1 VLINSKKISK
11 LSKLLNN
18 FFVTLLFLSEIMLLK
33 FPFELKKD
41 QRDAVDEWINKKGK
55 GSIIYS
61 TGTGKTEIAFECAR
75 KMASL
80 IRKQNPL
87 MVFKILFLVP
97 RIVLIEQNINRLI
110 KYGIKKEKIGV
121 YYGEKKDIKEITFST
136 YQSIIKNFDL
146 LRQSDM
152 IILDEMHMVSETAKK
167 LSKIF
172 DVLYDNY
179 DKLILGLTATI
190 DENDPR
196 YSKIMKLI
204 PPVKKYMIKEA
215 VNDGRLSEPHVLLK
229 PVKMNLEE
237 RRIYEQTTSTIK
249 DISFKLKASNPLIVS
264 MLLKTGGQRA
274 RLAKLWFSS
283 VHKRKKLLNQT
294 NSKLNESVNIVKSH
308 PKEKIMIFSETIESI
323 NNISEILKKNKIPS
337 EVIHNK
343 IKTKQRQDIL
353 DAWGKNYFVLLSV
366 HTLEI
371 GFDIPSVSIAII
383 VSNTKNVH
391 QLVQRIGRVIRK
403 TDEKSQ
409 SLIYVVYVDDTKD
422 KDILNLV
429 RTSLQSNGIKKPIKQ
444 DKISSYF

>member
-1 VLINSKKISK
+1 
-11 LSKLLNN
+11 
-18 FFVTLLFLSEIMLLK
+18 LSEIILLK
-33 FPFELKKD
+33 FPFELKQD

-80 IRKQNPL
+80 IREQNPL
-87 MVFKILFLVP
+87 LVFKILFLVH
-97 RIVLIEQNINRLI
+97 RIVLIEQNIKRLI

-152 IILDEMHMVSETAKK
+152 IILDEMHMVSETAKR

-215 VNDGRLSEPHVLLK
+215 VNDGRLSEPQVILK
-229 PVKMNLEE
+229 PVKMNFEE
-237 RRIYEQTTSTIK
+237 RRVYEQTTSTIK
-249 DISFKLKASNPLIVS
+249 DISLKLKASNPLIVS
-264 MLLKTGGQRA
+264 KLLKAGGQRA
-274 RLAKLWFSS
+274 RLAKLWFAS
-283 VHKRKKLLNQT
+283 VHKRKKLLNET
-294 NSKLNESVNIVKSH
+294 TSKLNESVNIVKNH
-308 PKEKIMIFSETIESI
+308 PKEKIMIFSETIESL
-323 NNISEILKKNKIPS
+323 NNISEILANNNIPS

-343 IKTKQRQDIL
+343 VKTKQRQDIL
-353 DAWGKNYFVLLSV
+353 DSWGKNYFVLLSV

-383 VSNTKNVH
+383 VSNTKNIH
-391 QLVQRIGRVIRK
+391 QLIQRIGRVIRK

-409 SLIYVVYVDDTKD
+409 SLIYVIYVDDTKD

-429 RTSLQSNGIKKPIKQ
+429 RTSLQSNHINKKPINQ

>member
-1 VLINSKKISK
+1 
-11 LSKLLNN
+11 
-18 FFVTLLFLSEIMLLK
+18 LSEIILLK
-33 FPFELKKD
+33 FPFELKQD

-80 IRKQNPL
+80 IREQNPL
-87 MVFKILFLVP
+87 LVFKILFLVP
-97 RIVLIEQNINRLI
+97 RIVLIEQNIKRLI

-152 IILDEMHMVSETAKK
+152 IILDEMHMVSETAKR

-215 VNDGRLSEPHVLLK
+215 VNDGRLSEPQVILK
-229 PVKMNLEE
+229 PVKMNFEE
-237 RRIYEQTTSTIK
+237 RRVYEQTTSTIK
-249 DISFKLKASNPLIVS
+249 DISLKLKASNPLIVS
-264 MLLKTGGQRA
+264 KLLKAGGQRA
-274 RLAKLWFSS
+274 RLAKLWFAS
-283 VHKRKKLLNQT
+283 VHKRKKLLNET
-294 NSKLNESVNIVKSH
+294 TSKLNESVNIVKNH
-308 PKEKIMIFSETIESI
+308 PKEKIMIFSETIESL
-323 NNISEILKKNKIPS
+323 NNISEILANNNIPS

-343 IKTKQRQDIL
+343 VKTKQRQDIL
-353 DAWGKNYFVLLSV
+353 DSWGKNYFVLLSV

-383 VSNTKNVH
+383 VSNTKNMH
-391 QLVQRIGRVIRK
+391 QLIQRIGRVIRK

-422 KDILNLV
+422 KNILNLV
-429 RTSLQSNGIKKPIKQ
+429 RASIQRNSIKKPIKQ

>member
-1 VLINSKKISK
+1 
-11 LSKLLNN
+11 
-18 FFVTLLFLSEIMLLK
+18 MLLK

-215 VNDGRLSEPHVLLK
+215 VNDGRLSEPQVLLK

-249 DISFKLKASNPLIVS
+249 DISLELKASNPLIVS
-264 MLLKTGGQRA
+264 KLLKTGGQRA
-274 RLAKLWFSS
+274 RLAKLWFAS
-283 VHKRKKLLNQT
+283 VHKRKKLLNET
-294 NSKLNESVNIVKSH
+294 NSKLIESVNIVKNH

-323 NNISEILKKNKIPS
+323 KNISDILKKNKIPS

-353 DAWGKNYFVLLSV
+353 DSWGKNYFVLLSV

-422 KDILNLV
+422 KNILNLV
-429 RTSLQSNGIKKPIKQ
+429 RTSLQSNSIKKPIKQ

>member
-1 VLINSKKISK
+1 
-11 LSKLLNN
+11 
-18 FFVTLLFLSEIMLLK
+18 MHLK
-33 FPFELKKD
+33 FPFDLKKD
-41 QRDAVDEWINKKGK
+41 QIDAVDEWINKKGK

-80 IRKQNPL
+80 IREQNPL
-87 MVFKILFLVP
+87 IVLKILFLVP
-97 RIVLIEQNINRLI
+97 RIVLIEQNIKRLI

-152 IILDEMHMVSETAKK
+152 IILDEMHMVSETAKRF
-167 LSKIF
+167 SKIF
-172 DVLYDNY
+172 DVLHDNY

-196 YSKIMKLI
+196 YSKIMNLI
-204 PPVKKYMIKEA
+204 PPVKKYMLKEA
-215 VNDGRLSEPHVLLK
+215 VNDGRLSDPQIILK
-229 PVKMNLEE
+229 PVKLNFEE
-237 RRIYEQTTSTIK
+237 RKIYEQTTSTIK
-249 DISFKLKASNPLIVS
+249 DISLKLRASNPLIVS
-264 MLLKTGGQRA
+264 KLLKTGGPRA
-274 RLAKLWFSS
+274 GLAKLWFES
-283 VHKRKKLLNQT
+283 VQKRKKLLNET
-294 NSKLNESVNIVKSH
+294 SSKLNESVNIIKNH
-308 PKEKIMIFSETIESI
+308 PKEKIMVFSETIESI

-343 IKTKQRQDIL
+343 VKTKQRQNIL
-353 DAWGKNYFVLLSV
+353 DSWGKNYFVLLSV

-383 VSNTKNVH
+383 VSNTKNMH
-391 QLVQRIGRVIRK
+391 QLIQRIGRVIRK
-403 TDEKSQ
+403 TEEKIR
-409 SLIYVVYVDDTKD
+409 SLIYVVYVEETKD

-429 RTSLQSNGIKKPIKQ
+429 RASLQNHSIKKPIKQ

>member
-1 VLINSKKISK
+1 
-11 LSKLLNN
+11 
-18 FFVTLLFLSEIMLLK
+18 MLLK

-215 VNDGRLSEPHVLLK
+215 VNDGRLSEPQVLLK

-249 DISFKLKASNPLIVS
+249 DISLELKASNPLIVS
-264 MLLKTGGQRA
+264 KLLKTGGQRA
-274 RLAKLWFSS
+274 RLAKLWFAS
-283 VHKRKKLLNQT
+283 VHKRKKLLNET
-294 NSKLNESVNIVKSH
+294 NSKLNESVHIVKSH

-353 DAWGKNYFVLLSV
+353 DSWGKNYFVLLSV

-422 KDILNLV
+422 KNILNLV
-429 RTSLQSNGIKKPIKQ
+429 RTSLQSNSIKKPIKQ
-444 DKISSYF
+444 DKITSYF

>member
-1 VLINSKKISK
+1 
-11 LSKLLNN
+11 
-18 FFVTLLFLSEIMLLK
+18 MHLK
-33 FPFELKKD
+33 FPFDLKKD
-41 QRDAVDEWINKKGK
+41 QIDAVDEWINKKGK

-80 IRKQNPL
+80 IREQNPL
-87 MVFKILFLVP
+87 IVFKILFLVP
-97 RIVLIEQNINRLI
+97 RIVLIEQNIKRLI

-152 IILDEMHMVSETAKK
+152 IILDEIHMVSETAKRF
-167 LSKIF
+167 SKIF
-172 DVLYDNY
+172 DVLHDNY

-196 YSKIMKLI
+196 YSRIMNLI
-204 PPVKKYMIKEA
+204 PPVKKYLIKEA
-215 VNDGRLSEPHVLLK
+215 VNDGRLSEPQIILK
-229 PVKMNLEE
+229 PVKMNFEE
-237 RRIYEQTTSTIK
+237 RIIYEQSTSTIK
-249 DISFKLKASNPLIVS
+249 DISLKLKASNPLIVS
-264 MLLKTGGQRA
+264 KLLKTGGSKA
-274 RLAKLWFSS
+274 RLAKLWFAN
-283 VHKRKKLLNQT
+283 VHKRKKLLNET
-294 NSKLNESVNIVKSH
+294 ISKLNESVNIIKNH
-308 PKEKIMIFSETIESI
+308 PNEKIMVFSETIESI
-323 NNISEILKKNKIPS
+323 NNISEILKKNNIPS

-343 IKTKQRQDIL
+343 VKTKQRQVIL
-353 DAWGKNYFVLLSV
+353 DSWGKNYFVLLSV

-383 VSNTKNVH
+383 VSNTKNMH
-391 QLVQRIGRVIRK
+391 QLIQRIGRVIRK

-409 SLIYVVYVDDTKD
+409 SLIYVIYVDETRD

-429 RTSLQSNGIKKPIKQ
+429 RASLQSHSIKTPIKQ

>member
-1 VLINSKKISK
+1 M
-11 LSKLLNN
+11 
-18 FFVTLLFLSEIMLLK
+18 SEIILLK
-33 FPFELKKD
+33 FPFELKQD

-80 IRKQNPL
+80 IREQNPL
-87 MVFKILFLVP
+87 LVFKILFLVP
-97 RIVLIEQNINRLI
+97 RIVLIEQNIKRLI

-152 IILDEMHMVSETAKK
+152 IILDEMHMVSETAKR

-215 VNDGRLSEPHVLLK
+215 VNDGRLSEPQVILK
-229 PVKMNLEE
+229 PVKMNFEE
-237 RRIYEQTTSTIK
+237 RRVYEQTTSTIK
-249 DISFKLKASNPLIVS
+249 DISLKLKASNPLIVS
-264 MLLKTGGQRA
+264 KLLKAGGQRA
-274 RLAKLWFSS
+274 RLAKLWFAS
-283 VHKRKKLLNQT
+283 VHKRKKLLNET
-294 NSKLNESVNIVKSH
+294 TSKLNESVNIVKNH
-308 PKEKIMIFSETIESI
+308 PKEKIMIFSETIESL
-323 NNISEILKKNKIPS
+323 NNISKILANNNIPS

-343 IKTKQRQDIL
+343 VKTKQRQDIL
-353 DAWGKNYFVLLSV
+353 DSWGKNYFVLLSV

-383 VSNTKNVH
+383 VSNTKNIH
-391 QLVQRIGRVIRK
+391 QLIQRIGRVIRK

-409 SLIYVVYVDDTKD
+409 SLIYVIYVDDTKD

-429 RTSLQSNGIKKPIKQ
+429 RTSLQSNHVNKKPINQ

>member
-1 VLINSKKISK
+1 
-11 LSKLLNN
+11 
-18 FFVTLLFLSEIMLLK
+18 MLLK

-75 KMASL
+75 KMAFL

-97 RIVLIEQNINRLI
+97 RIVLIQQNINRLI

-215 VNDGRLSEPHVLLK
+215 VNDGRLSEPLVILK
-229 PVKMNLEE
+229 PVKMNSEE
-237 RRIYEQTTSTIK
+237 QRIYEQTTSTIK
-249 DISFKLKASNPLIVS
+249 DISLKLKASNPLIVS
-264 MLLKTGGQRA
+264 KLLKTGGQRA
-274 RLAKLWFSS
+274 RLAKLWFAS
-283 VHKRKKLLNQT
+283 VHKRKKLLNET

-337 EVIHNK
+337 QVIHNK

-353 DAWGKNYFVLLSV
+353 DSWGRNYFVLLSV

-403 TDEKSQ
+403 TDEKNQ

-422 KDILNLV
+422 KNILNLV
-429 RTSLQSNGIKKPIKQ
+429 RTSLQSNSIKKPIKQ

>member
-1 VLINSKKISK
+1 
-11 LSKLLNN
+11 
-18 FFVTLLFLSEIMLLK
+18 MLLK

-80 IRKQNPL
+80 IREQNPL
-87 MVFKILFLVP
+87 LVFKILFLVP
-97 RIVLIEQNINRLI
+97 RIVLIEQNIKRLI

-121 YYGEKKDIKEITFST
+121 YYGEKKDVKEITFST

-146 LRQSDM
+146 LRESDM
-152 IILDEMHMVSETAKK
+152 IILDEMHMVSETAKR

-215 VNDGRLSEPHVLLK
+215 VNDGRLSEPQVILK
-229 PVKMNLEE
+229 PVKMNFEE
-237 RRIYEQTTSTIK
+237 RKIYEQTTSTIK
-249 DISFKLKASNPLIVS
+249 DISLKLKASNPLIVS
-264 MLLKTGGQRA
+264 KLLKADGQRA
-274 RLAKLWFSS
+274 RLAKLWFAS
-283 VHKRKKLLNQT
+283 VHKRKKLLNET
-294 NSKLNESVNIVKSH
+294 KSKLNESVNIVKNH
-308 PKEKIMIFSETIESI
+308 PKEKIMIFSETIESL
-323 NNISEILKKNKIPS
+323 NNISEILAKNNIPS

-343 IKTKQRQDIL
+343 VKTKQRQDIL
-353 DAWGKNYFVLLSV
+353 DSWGKNYFVLLSV

-383 VSNTKNVH
+383 VSNTKNIH
-391 QLVQRIGRVIRK
+391 QLIQRIGRVIRR

-409 SLIYVVYVDDTKD
+409 SLIYVIYVDDTKD
-422 KDILNLV
+422 KDILSLV
-429 RTSLQSNGIKKPIKQ
+429 RTSLQSNHINQNPINQ

>member
-1 VLINSKKISK
+1 
-11 LSKLLNN
+11 
-18 FFVTLLFLSEIMLLK
+18 MHLK
-33 FPFELKKD
+33 FPFDLKKD
-41 QRDAVDEWINKKGK
+41 QIDAVGEWMNKKGK

-80 IRKQNPL
+80 IREQNPL
-87 MVFKILFLVP
+87 IVFKILFLVP
-97 RIVLIEQNINRLI
+97 RIVLIEQNIKRLI

-146 LRQSDM
+146 IRQSDM
-152 IILDEMHMVSETAKK
+152 IILDEMHMVSETAKRF
-167 LSKIF
+167 SKIF
-172 DVLYDNY
+172 DVLHDNY

-196 YSKIMKLI
+196 YSKIMTLI

-215 VNDGRLSEPHVLLK
+215 VNDGRLSEPQIILK
-229 PVKMNLEE
+229 PVKLNFEE
-237 RRIYEQTTSTIK
+237 RKIYEQTTLTIK
-249 DISFKLKASNPLIVS
+249 NISLKLRASNPLIVS
-264 MLLKTGGQRA
+264 KLLRTGGSRA
-274 RLAKLWFSS
+274 RLAKLWFES
-283 VHKRKKLLNQT
+283 VQKRKKLLNET
-294 NSKLNESVNIVKSH
+294 CSKLNESVNIIKNH
-308 PKEKIMIFSETIESI
+308 PKEKIMVFSETIESI
-323 NNISEILKKNKIPS
+323 NNISEILKKYKIPS

-343 IKTKQRQDIL
+343 VKTKQRQDIL
-353 DAWGKNYFVLLSV
+353 DSWGKHYFVLLSV

-383 VSNTKNVH
+383 VSNSKNTH
-391 QLVQRIGRVIRK
+391 QLIQRIGRVIRK
-403 TDEKSQ
+403 TDEKSR
-409 SLIYVVYVDDTKD
+409 SLIYVVYVDETKD

-429 RTSLQSNGIKKPIKQ
+429 RASLQSHSIKKPIKQ

>member
-1 VLINSKKISK
+1 M
-11 LSKLLNN
+11 
-18 FFVTLLFLSEIMLLK
+18 SEIMLLK

-97 RIVLIEQNINRLI
+97 RIVLIQQNINRLI

-215 VNDGRLSEPHVLLK
+215 VNDGRLSEPLVILK
-229 PVKMNLEE
+229 PVKMNSEE
-237 RRIYEQTTSTIK
+237 QRIYEQTTSTIK
-249 DISFKLKASNPLIVS
+249 DISLKLKASNPLIVS
-264 MLLKTGGQRA
+264 KLLKTGGQRA
-274 RLAKLWFSS
+274 RLAKLWFAS
-283 VHKRKKLLNQT
+283 VHKRKKLLNET

-337 EVIHNK
+337 QVIHNK

-353 DAWGKNYFVLLSV
+353 DSWGRNYFVLLSV

-403 TDEKSQ
+403 TDEKNQ

-422 KDILNLV
+422 KNILNLV
-429 RTSLQSNGIKKPIKQ
+429 RTSLQSNSIKKPIKQ

>member
-1 VLINSKKISK
+1 
-11 LSKLLNN
+11 
-18 FFVTLLFLSEIMLLK
+18 MLLK

-80 IRKQNPL
+80 IREQNPL
-87 MVFKILFLVP
+87 LVFKILFLVP
-97 RIVLIEQNINRLI
+97 RIVLIEQNIKRLI

-152 IILDEMHMVSETAKK
+152 IILDEMHMVSKTAKR

-172 DVLYDNY
+172 DILHDNY

-196 YSKIMKLI
+196 YSEIMNLI
-204 PPVKKYMIKEA
+204 PPIKKYMIKEA
-215 VNDGRLSEPHVLLK
+215 VNDGRLSEPQVILK
-229 PVKMNLEE
+229 SVKLNLEE
-237 RRIYEQTTSTIK
+237 RRIYEETTSTIK

-264 MLLKTGGQRA
+264 RLLKTGGQRA
-274 RLAKLWFSS
+274 RLAKVWFAS
-283 VHKRKKLLNQT
+283 VHKRKKLLNET
-294 NSKLNESVNIVKSH
+294 NSKLNETVNIVKNH
-308 PKEKIMIFSETIESI
+308 PNEKIMIFSETIESI
-323 NNISEILKKNKIPS
+323 NKISEILKKNKISS
-337 EVIHNK
+337 EVVHNK
-343 IKTKQRQDIL
+343 VKTKQRQEIL
-353 DAWGKNYFVLLSV
+353 DSWGINYFVLLSV

-371 GFDIPSVSIAII
+371 GFDIPSVSIAVI
-383 VSNTKNVH
+383 VSNTKNMH
-391 QLVQRIGRVIRK
+391 QLIQRIGRVIRK

-422 KDILNLV
+422 KNILNLV
-429 RTSLQSNGIKKPIKQ
+429 RASLRTNSIKKPIKQ
-444 DKISSYF
+444 DKLSSYF

>member
-1 VLINSKKISK
+1 M
-11 LSKLLNN
+11 
-18 FFVTLLFLSEIMLLK
+18 LFLSEIILLK

-41 QRDAVDEWINKKGK
+41 QIDAVDEWIYKKGK

-75 KMASL
+75 RMASL
-80 IRKQNPL
+80 IREQNPL

-97 RIVLIEQNINRLI
+97 RIVLIEQNMQRLI

-146 LRQSDM
+146 IRESDM
-152 IILDEMHMVSETAKK
+152 IILDEMHMVSETAKR

-172 DVLYDNY
+172 DVLNNYY
-179 DKLILGLTATI
+179 DKFILGLTATI
-190 DENDPR
+190 DENDAR

-215 VNDGRLSEPHVLLK
+215 VSDGRLSEPQVILK
-229 PVKMNLEE
+229 PVKLNFEE

-249 DISFKLKASNPLIVS
+249 DISLKLKVSNPLVVS
-264 MLLKTGGQRA
+264 KLLKTGGQRA
-274 RLAKLWFSS
+274 RLAKLWFAS
-283 VHKRKKLLNQT
+283 VQKRKKLLNET
-294 NSKLNESVNIVKSH
+294 NSKLNESVKIVKNH
-308 PKEKIMIFSETIESI
+308 PNEKVMIFSETIESI
-323 NNISEILKKNKIPS
+323 SNISAILKKNKIPS

-343 IKTKQRQDIL
+343 VKTKQRREIL
-353 DAWGKNYFVLLSV
+353 DSWGKKYFVLLSV

-383 VSNTKNVH
+383 VSNTKNIH
-391 QLVQRIGRVIRK
+391 QLIQRIGRVIRK
-403 TDEKSQ
+403 TEEKNQ

-422 KDILNLV
+422 KDIINLV
-429 RTSLQSNGIKKPIKQ
+429 RTSVQNTHTKKPINQ

>member
-1 VLINSKKISK
+1 
-11 LSKLLNN
+11 
-18 FFVTLLFLSEIMLLK
+18 MLLK

-75 KMASL
+75 KMAL

-215 VNDGRLSEPHVLLK
+215 VNDGRLSEPQVILK

-249 DISFKLKASNPLIVS
+249 DISLKLKASNPLIVS
-264 MLLKTGGQRA
+264 KLLKTGGQRA
-274 RLAKLWFSS
+274 RLAKLWFAS
-283 VHKRKKLLNQT
+283 VHKRKKLLNET

-353 DAWGKNYFVLLSV
+353 DSWGKNYFVLLSV

-422 KDILNLV
+422 KNILNLV
-429 RTSLQSNGIKKPIKQ
+429 RTSLQSNSIKKPIKQ

>member
-1 VLINSKKISK
+1 M
-11 LSKLLNN
+11 
-18 FFVTLLFLSEIMLLK
+18 SEIILLK
-33 FPFELKKD
+33 FPFELKQD

-80 IRKQNPL
+80 IREQNPL
-87 MVFKILFLVP
+87 LVFKILFLVP
-97 RIVLIEQNINRLI
+97 RIVLIEQNIKRLI

-152 IILDEMHMVSETAKK
+152 IILDEMHMVSETAKR

-215 VNDGRLSEPHVLLK
+215 VNDGRLSEPQVILK
-229 PVKMNLEE
+229 PVKMNFEE
-237 RRIYEQTTSTIK
+237 RRVYEQTTSTIK
-249 DISFKLKASNPLIVS
+249 DISLKLKASNPLIVS
-264 MLLKTGGQRA
+264 KLLKAGGQRA
-274 RLAKLWFSS
+274 RLAKLWFAS
-283 VHKRKKLLNQT
+283 VHKRKKLLNET
-294 NSKLNESVNIVKSH
+294 TSKLNESVNIVKNH
-308 PKEKIMIFSETIESI
+308 PKEKIMIFSETIESL
-323 NNISEILKKNKIPS
+323 NNISKILANNNIPS

-343 IKTKQRQDIL
+343 VKTKQRQDIL
-353 DAWGKNYFVLLSV
+353 DSWGKNYFVLLSV

-383 VSNTKNVH
+383 VSNTKNIH
-391 QLVQRIGRVIRK
+391 QLIQRIGRVIRK

-409 SLIYVVYVDDTKD
+409 SLIYVIYVDDTKD

-429 RTSLQSNGIKKPIKQ
+429 RTSLQSNHINKKPINQ

>member
-1 VLINSKKISK
+1 
-11 LSKLLNN
+11 
-18 FFVTLLFLSEIMLLK
+18 MLLK

-97 RIVLIEQNINRLI
+97 RIVLIQQNINRLI

-215 VNDGRLSEPHVLLK
+215 VNDGRLSEPLVILK
-229 PVKMNLEE
+229 PVKMNSEE
-237 RRIYEQTTSTIK
+237 QRIYEQTTSTIK
-249 DISFKLKASNPLIVS
+249 DISLKLKASNPLIVS
-264 MLLKTGGQRA
+264 KLLKTGGQRA
-274 RLAKLWFSS
+274 RLAKLWFAS
-283 VHKRKKLLNQT
+283 VHKRKKLLNET

-353 DAWGKNYFVLLSV
+353 DSWGRNYFVLLSV

-403 TDEKSQ
+403 TDEKNQ

-422 KDILNLV
+422 KNILNLV
-429 RTSLQSNGIKKPIKQ
+429 RTSLQSNSIKKPIKQ

>member
-1 VLINSKKISK
+1 M
-11 LSKLLNN
+11 
-18 FFVTLLFLSEIMLLK
+18 SEIMHLK
-33 FPFELKKD
+33 FPFDLKKD
-41 QRDAVDEWINKKGK
+41 QIDAVDEWMNKKGK

-80 IRKQNPL
+80 IREQNPL
-87 MVFKILFLVP
+87 IVFKILFLVP
-97 RIVLIEQNINRLI
+97 RIVLIEQNIKRLI

-146 LRQSDM
+146 LRQSNM
-152 IILDEMHMVSETAKK
+152 IILDEMHMVSETAKRF
-167 LSKIF
+167 SKIF
-172 DVLYDNY
+172 DVLHDNY

-196 YSKIMKLI
+196 YSKIMNLI

-215 VNDGRLSEPHVLLK
+215 VNDGRLSEPQIILK
-229 PVKMNLEE
+229 PVKLNFEE

-249 DISFKLKASNPLIVS
+249 DISLKLRASNPLIVS
-264 MLLKTGGQRA
+264 KLLKTGGSRA
-274 RLAKLWFSS
+274 RLAKLWFES
-283 VHKRKKLLNQT
+283 VHKRKKLLNET
-294 NSKLNESVNIVKSH
+294 NSKLNESVTIIKNH
-308 PKEKIMIFSETIESI
+308 PKEKIMVFSETIESI

-343 IKTKQRQDIL
+343 VKTKQRQDIL
-353 DAWGKNYFVLLSV
+353 DSWGKNYFVLLSV

-383 VSNTKNVH
+383 VSNTKNMH
-391 QLVQRIGRVIRK
+391 QLIQRIGRVIRK
-403 TDEKSQ
+403 TEEKSR
-409 SLIYVVYVDDTKD
+409 SLIYVVYVDETKD

-429 RTSLQSNGIKKPIKQ
+429 RASLQSHSINKPIKQ